1 MLTLFAA
8 VACGMTAAPANPAV
22 EPGKV
27 RWHATVID
35 ACTAAQKSSKP
46 VLVLHMMGRLD
57 RQFC

>member
-1 MLTLFAA
+1 MMTLFVAA
-8 VACGMTAAPANPAV
+8 VIGLSATPANPAV

-27 RWHATVID
+27 KWHASFAD
-35 ACTAAQKSSKP
+35 ACAAAKKSHKP

>member
-1 MLTLFAA
+1 MMTLFVAA
-8 VACGMTAAPANPAV
+8 VGLSATPANPAV

-27 RWHATVID
+27 RWHASVAD
-35 ACTAAQKSSKP
+35 ACAAAQKSRKP